1 MALAAAV
8 VAHAQVPSLAAQ
20 PETKSKKKHGD
31 AAKTGLQ
38 PSQTPAYTIPV
49 TPLGFAPPAQ
59 FYLGRR
65 VAQVSLNFL
74 DDEHLLFTFRV
85 PGLIPRDAAAA
96 GAAENARERRIRALV
111 LALPNGQVTA
121 EALWSV
127 HDQKRYLWVLEDGHF
142 LLRDRNMV
150 QRGDAGLTL
159 EPFLRF
165 PGAVDY
171 LELDPAQK
179 LLVTDT
185 TEPAA
190 GTNAFATTSA
200 SGAVTPGTPPTA
212 KANVT
217 TEEAA
222 NRPEPQA
229 LLRILS
235 MDTRSV
241 ELFSHVSSTVHLP
254 VDGEGYYEA
263 LRSRGQSWEIT
274 HQSFRGPSRLLSRL
288 DSACTPLL
296 DAVAPGAV
304 LATTCPV
311 NGDFKLTLLTMD
323 QQRLWEVNQP
333 ATRVWPLL
341 GVMPKAGR
349 FARSVIELTRS
360 INSIT
365 PIDFEDLKGQVVQV
379 FDLATGKIV
388 LTAPTAPILDGGGN
402 FALSPSGRRAAVLND
417 GAIQV
422 FDLPEAPTTPK
433 PPGI

>member
-1 MALAAAV
+1 MGSTNAAM
-8 VAHAQVPSLAAQ
+8 VAQAQVPSLAAP

-31 AAKTGLQ
+31 AGKQPPQ
-38 PSQTPAYTIPV
+38 PSQAPAYTIPV

-59 FYLGRR
+59 FYLGHR
-65 VAQVSLNFL
+65 VAQVSLSFL
-74 DDEHLLFTFRV
+74 DEEHILFTFRV
-85 PGLIPRDAAAA
+85 PGLIPRDAATADATEA
-96 GAAENARERRIRALV
+96 GRERRIRALV

-127 HDQKRYLWVLEDGHF
+127 HDQKRYLWMLEDGHF

-179 LLVTDT
+179 LLVTET

-190 GTNAFATTSA
+190 GSKAAAAGSA
-200 SGAVTPGTPPTA
+200 ATPGTPATA
-212 KANVT
+212 EATVT
-217 TEEAA
+217 TEDAA

-263 LRSRGQSWEIT
+263 LRSHGQSWEIT

-304 LATTCPV
+304 LVTTCPV
-311 NGDFKLTLLTMD
+311 NGDFKLTLLTLD

-341 GVMPKAGR
+341 GVMPRAGR

-365 PIDFEDLKGQVVQV
+365 PIDFEDLKGQLVQV
-379 FDLATGKIV
+379 FDLATGKAV
-388 LTAPTAPILDGGGN
+388 LTAPTTPILDGGGN
-402 FALSPSGRRAAVLND
+402 FAMSPSGRRAAVLND

-422 FDLPEAPTTPK
+422 FDLPEAPAIPK
-433 PPGI
+433 PPGA